1 MEPPVLDD
9 HGIFPP
15 LGTPLGTTPR
25 TAPVSE
31 SYKRKRETQSQRE
44 VMGKTRQKQE
54 LEKEVLESFRF
65 ISFTAAVLAAR
76 YVSFNYMS
84 LSFFFIVLTVACVT
98 ETMEPPVLDDHD
110 TFPPL
115 GTPLSTTHRT
125 APVSES
131 YTRKRETQS
140 QREAMGKMKQ
150 KQEFKKEVLE
160 SFHFLSSSCSGGRMV
175 ACVTETMETP
185 VLDDHSTFP
194 PLGTPLVT
202 TPGIS
207 PAVAYV
213 TGTMEPPVLDNHG
226 TFPPL
231 GTPLGT
237 TPGIA
242 PVSESYT
249 RKR

>member
-1 MEPPVLDD
+1 MKPPVLDD

-44 VMGKTRQKQE
+44 AMGKTRQKQE

-84 LSFFFIVLTVACVT
+84 HSFFFIVLTVACVT
-98 ETMEPPVLDDHD
+98 ETMEPPVLDDHG

-125 APVSES
+125 AP
-131 YTRKRETQS
+131 
-140 QREAMGKMKQ
+140 
-150 KQEFKKEVLE
+150 
-160 SFHFLSSSCSGGRMV
+160 MV